1 MYWQIYVERVY
12 QPEKEN
18 LSSPFLLT
26 RNKYYRN
33 ENTQGLAPG
42 ARFEHA
48 SDNSHNSQHPIN
60 GRAAL
65 PVSIP
70 RIIFYL
76 CIFARIPLNLYCSI
90 ARINRV
96 IPIPPPTRGKKL
108 NDKKLLSS
116 SSTRSLPNCPNNK
129 SAYCPSLIV

>member
-1 MYWQIYVERVY
+1 MYINRFIT
-12 QPEKEN
+12 EKE
-18 LSSPFLLT
+18 SSNVLLFT
-26 RNKYYRN
+26 LI
-33 ENTQGLAPG
+33 NTYIETLAPG
-42 ARFEHA
+42 KGFEPL
-48 SDNSHNSQHPIN
+48 SDNSRNSQHPIN

-76 CIFARIPLNLYCSI
+76 CIFARIPRNLYCSI

-96 IPIPPPTRGKKL
+96 MPIPPPTRGKKSS
-108 NDKKLLSS
+108 DKKLLSS
-116 SSTRSLPNCPNNK
+116 SSTRSLPNCPNSK